1 MYKTVVKAI
10 GAESHLFRE
19 ENMLILFGLN
29 APEELKDYCYNIEV
43 TPVTGMIEVGQ
54 VLVIGTNRYKIT
66 AVGDVVVKNLS
77 GLGHMTIKFDGARTA
92 ELPGTL
98 HVESGVYP
106 TIDFEMPIS
115 IEGS

>member
-10 GAESHLFRE
+10 GAESHLFKD

-29 APEELKDYCYNIEV
+29 APEELRDYCYNIEV
-43 TPVTGMIEVGQ
+43 TPVTEDINVGQ

-77 GLGHMTIKFDGARTA
+77 DLGHITIKFDSATA
-92 ELPGTL
+92 ADLPGTL

-106 TIDFEMPIS
+106 IIDLETSIS
-115 IEGS
+115 IEG